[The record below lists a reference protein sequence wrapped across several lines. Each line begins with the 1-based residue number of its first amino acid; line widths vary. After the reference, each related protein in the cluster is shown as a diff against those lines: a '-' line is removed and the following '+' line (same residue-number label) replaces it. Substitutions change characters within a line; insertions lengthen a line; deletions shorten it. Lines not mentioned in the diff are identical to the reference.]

1 MTTAR
6 LRRQVKQGGH
16 LLSNLPVKELIRYA
30 IVGLTLNFLGYMIYL
45 LVTSLGVTP
54 LMTVTI
60 FYPLSVLAGYFAH
73 RRHTFRHHA
82 QGLEGT
88 VLIRYMLVY
97 VAGYLINAALLE
109 VLYRQMGYP
118 HQLVQILAVFMVAAF
133 LFVAMKLFVFR
144 KAELVAPTS

>member
-1 MTTAR
+1 MEGIER
-6 LRRQVKQGGH
+6 KIKPRVQ
-16 LLSNLPVKELIRYA
+16 LLVQLPVKEVIRYA

-45 LVTSLGVTP
+45 LVTSLGVSP

-73 RRHTFRHHA
+73 RRHTFRRTA
-82 QGLEGT
+82 QGLEGM
-88 VLIRYMLVY
+88 VLIRYILVY

-133 LFVAMKLFVFR
+133 LFLAMKLFVF
-144 KAELVAPTS
+144 KKPNLSLASS